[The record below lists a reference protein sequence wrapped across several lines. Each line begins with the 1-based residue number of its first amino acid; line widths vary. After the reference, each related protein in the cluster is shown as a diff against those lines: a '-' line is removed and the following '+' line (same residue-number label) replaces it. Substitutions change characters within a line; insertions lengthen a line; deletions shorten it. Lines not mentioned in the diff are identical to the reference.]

1 VMSRDDS
8 EPTTKKVE
16 VKNLEIMSIEAL
28 REYILL
34 LQAEIKRVKLEI
46 ELKKEARKGAEG
58 IFK

>member
-1 VMSRDDS
+1 MSRDDS

-28 REYILL
+28 REYIVF

>member
-1 VMSRDDS
+1 MSRDDS

-28 REYILL
+28 REYIFF

>member
-1 VMSRDDS
+1 MSRDDS
-8 EPTTKKVE
+8 ESTTKKVE

-28 REYILL
+28 REYIFF

>member
-1 VMSRDDS
+1 MSRDDS
-8 EPTTKKVE
+8 EPTIKKVE

-28 REYILL
+28 REYIFF

>member
-1 VMSRDDS
+1 MSRDDS

-28 REYILL
+28 REYIFL

>member
-1 VMSRDDS
+1 MSRDDS

>member
-1 VMSRDDS
+1 
-8 EPTTKKVE
+8 
-16 VKNLEIMSIEAL
+16 MSIEAL
-28 REYILL
+28 REYIFF